1 MFWETYSEL
10 CKQKNESPTG
20 VAQKLG
26 FTNAACSKWKKGT
39 VPNGTTLKT
48 IADYFGVT
56 TGYLLGEKPDTPTP
70 AAEDPLTAE
79 IVSLAE
85 LLAKTESGLAR
96 LRSVAE
102 DMKRMAE
109 LEQLTAELDRARAE
123 KAEK

>member
-56 TGYLLGEKPDTPTP
+56 TGYLLGESAQTP
-70 AAEDPLTAE
+70 AAEDPLTARVITLTE
-79 IVSLAE
+79 ILS
-85 LLAKTESGLAR
+85 KTDTGIAR
-96 LRSVAE
+96 LKILLE
-102 DMKRMAE
+102 DME
-109 LEQLTAELDRARAE
+109 RAAARE
-123 KAEK
+123 TEGTDPK

>member
-10 CKQKNESPTG
+10 CKKNNESPTG

-56 TGYLLGEKPDTPTP
+56 TGYLLGEKPDTPAP

-79 IVSLAE
+79 VITLTEILSR
-85 LLAKTESGLAR
+85 TESGIAR
-96 LRSVAE
+96 LKIIME
-102 DMKRMAE
+102 DMKRAAE
-109 LEQLTAELDRARAE
+109 REQQGTDL
-123 KAEK
+123 K